1 MAGKWRP
8 VWSGFI
14 VGSTMIV
21 PGVSGGSMAM
31 ILGIYDR
38 LISAVSSFRK
48 KPKENFMFLML
59 FAVSAVIGMFLF
71 SFPLS
76 WLLEHYKAPTI
87 YFFVGAVL
95 GGVPMI
101 AEKAGV
107 RHVDLEVIGYML
119 LGTICVLVI
128 SGIPVFNF
136 ESSTSNLMIY
146 NIFLLLIGGISAVAL
161 ILPGISISHFL
172 LVLGV
177 YNQLINALQKMDVIF
192 LGIFGA
198 GIIVGICLI
207 TKGLEYLLNQY
218 PKESYLIILGFIL
231 GSVVEILPGISN
243 GGTLVVCVLT
253 AVAGFAAIYCLK
265 LKLK

>member
-119 LGTICVLVI
+119 LGTICVLLI
-128 SGIPVFNF
+128 SGIPVGKLSAEFRN
-136 ESSTSNLMIY
+136 EIGY
-146 NIFLLLIGGISAVAL
+146 VIFLVVIGIVAASAL

-172 LVLGV
+172 LVIGLYEQLMESFAKMDISFFAPLGV
-177 YNQLINALQKMDVIF
+177 
-192 LGIFGA
+192 GILTGVF
-198 GIIVGICLI
+198 LI